1 MKDNYSPTVYG
12 VGFLGLGKYKCKFDN
27 QLINDPNFKAS
38 GNWGEG
44 SWYERN
50 NKMHYELFLEKAKY
64 ILEKLEDLKH
74 LIIDEDEL

>member
-1 MKDNYSPTVYG
+1 MRTNPKPEQVFYDA
-12 VGFLGLGKYKCKFDN
+12 LKRCIEN
-27 QLINDPNFKAS
+27 QLINDPNFKAT

-74 LIIDEDEL
+74 LIIYEDEK

>member
-1 MKDNYSPTVYG
+1 MRQRPKSEQVFYDTMKR
-12 VGFLGLGKYKCKFDN
+12 CIEN
-27 QLINDPNFKAS
+27 QLIHDPNFKAS

-50 NKMHYELFLEKAKY
+50 NKMQYELFLEKAKY

-74 LIIDEDEL
+74 LILEED